1 MKSRVAVLSVAFLAA
16 LACKPPEVVGTL
28 PVKVSTDPS
37 AATIVLKGKQMGAA
51 PQTIKLVSLKDLPF
65 VNGTYEGQEPVERRI
80 RYLADGSIELRLLF
94 GADRSPMAKLL
105 GLQRV
110 LVFEFSAGLTFD
122 VNKFDLK
129 PTTLPILERQA
140 AMLKDQ
146 FSGVNVYVLGHTDST
161 GSATNNKLLSVNRA
175 QAVADYLATQGIEKS
190 RLKIQGLAADYPLAP
205 NTTEEGR
212 AANRRTELILAQ

>member
-1 MKSRVAVLSVAFLAA
+1 MKRQAAAVFVVFLAS
-16 LACKPPEVVGTL
+16 LGCKPPEVVGTL
-28 PVKVSTDPS
+28 PVKVSTDPA
-37 AATIVLKGKQMGAA
+37 AATIVVRGKPMGVS
-51 PQTIKLVSLKDLPF
+51 PQTIKLVSVKDLPF
-65 VNGTYEGQEPVERRI
+65 VNGTYQGSEPVERRI
-80 RYLADGSIELRLLF
+80 RYLADGSIELSLLF

-140 AMLKDQ
+140 ALLKEQ
-146 FSGVNVYVLGHTDST
+146 FTGVNVYVLGHTDST
-161 GSATNNKLLSVNRA
+161 GSASNNKLLSVNRA

-190 RLKIQGLAADYPLAP
+190 RMKIQGLASDYPLAP
-205 NTTEEGR
+205 NTSDEGR